1 PGQARKTTFFNL
13 CHFILVQVITR
24 LIITDIRKVAL
35 LTIVALQFYSQ
46 CGGGAYTRD
55 TKCPSGS
62 TCVEAS
68 KWHSQ
73 CIPDAKAGPS
83 SKAAVGKSDVDLPS
97 FEFPSLRLLVAA
109 AAIKTVA
116 GTISMLASLPSIVSA
131 PAKEAGESSKKPVET
146 SIIDPVGNPTEAPV
160 ATLDASS
167 GSGSGASGITRAM
180 PASSGAS
187 AAATAIPVSGEFDG
201 EMAYYDRSPANGA
214 TLRNVIIGPG
224 QTEGLDYAIT
234 LKQKSGTSTICGG
247 GAFDAADKVVQFNG
261 RGTYE
266 ISDFQVEDYGKLVR
280 SCGNCKDNYGPR
292 NVVTD
297 NVAAVNGGVLCG
309 INTNYGDPGTT
320 SNACQDS
327 GKNCDLFDSNSDS
340 CEPSKLSSGP
350 DITSLILASD
360 FMKDVQINEAQEAID
375 PVAEFAFEDSFK
387 SATNIKSREQV
398 PSWLQKHRQRQMHSR
413 MEEDVASFAASPTN
427 LVGKSFKRGT
437 IIVNSYP
444 KQKI

>member
-1 PGQARKTTFFNL
+1 
-13 CHFILVQVITR
+13 
-24 LIITDIRKVAL
+24 
-35 LTIVALQFYSQ
+35 
-46 CGGGAYTRD
+46 
-55 TKCPSGS
+55 
-62 TCVEAS
+62 
-68 KWHSQ
+68 
-73 CIPDAKAGPS
+73 
-83 SKAAVGKSDVDLPS
+83 
-97 FEFPSLRLLVAA
+97 
-109 AAIKTVA
+109 
-116 GTISMLASLPSIVSA
+116 MLASLPSIVSA

-201 EMAYYDRSPANGA
+201 EMAYYDHSH
-214 TLRNVIIGPG
+214 
-224 QTEGLDYAIT
+224 AIT

-327 GKNCDLFDSNSDS
+327 GKNCDLFDSCVLNMGRPQWD
-340 CEPSKLSSGP
+340 L
-350 DITSLILASD
+350 
-360 FMKDVQINEAQEAID
+360 MDVNLMI
-375 PVAEFAFEDSFK
+375 SY
-387 SATNIKSREQV
+387 RCG
-398 PSWLQKHRQRQMHSR
+398 LQ
-413 MEEDVASFAASPTN
+413 
-427 LVGKSFKRGT
+427 
-437 IIVNSYP
+437 
-444 KQKI
+444 